1 MNLTLQERETII
13 LFNED
18 EQTAR
23 IETFNGRLL
32 RQLRKV
38 SESNGVS
45 CESDEGNY
53 GVYKIPKTMIK
64 IRAPQKSNLTD
75 EQRAILSERAKAWNA
90 QKANLT

>member
-38 SESNGVS
+38 SEREGVS

-53 GVYKIPKTMIK
+53 GVYEVPKTMIK
-64 IRAPQKSNLTD
+64 VHAPRQLND
-75 EQRAILSERAKAWNA
+75 EQRA
-90 QKANLT
+90 NLIKNFRKK